1 MSYLALLTD
10 TVTYWAPSTANGY
23 GGMAFVSPV
32 QIVARYQNCV
42 TNEQD
47 GNGEEFVS
55 SAIVY
60 TNIALAQNGWIMK
73 GTSAAADPQSE
84 ALAYRVRK
92 LCTSSNPSGSI
103 TCRKAILG

>member
-10 TVTYWAPSTANGY
+10 TVTYWAPATPDGY
-23 GGMAFVSPV
+23 GGMTFATPV

-73 GTSAAADPQSE
+73 GTSAQADPQSE

-92 LCTSSNPSGSI
+92 LCTSDNPEHII
-103 TCRKAILG
+103 TIRKAILG